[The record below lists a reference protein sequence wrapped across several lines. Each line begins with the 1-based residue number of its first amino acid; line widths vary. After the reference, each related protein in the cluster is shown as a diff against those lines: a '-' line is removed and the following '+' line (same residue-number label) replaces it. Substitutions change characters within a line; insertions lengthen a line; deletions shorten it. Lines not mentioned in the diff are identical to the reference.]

1 MKATQKLC
9 TAALTSALP
18 LLMESRLPLLL
29 GNLKFDETP
38 QQSSLLCYYAS
49 FGSPKLSHLPFGHA
63 GGGTIGKDSSLQMK
77 PGKAGTLMLPANYPF
92 FLYFFAIL
100 RSVPSPHRLGW
111 KLYSPKNHF
120 NAMHTSHADSQ
131 GSAKVRFSVT
141 LAG

>member
-38 QQSSLLCYYAS
+38 QQIILTMLPLA
-49 FGSPKLSHLPFGHA
+49 PKLSHLPFGHA

-77 PGKAGTLMLPANYPF
+77 PGKAGTFSTSKEGHMPT
-92 FLYFFAIL
+92 
-100 RSVPSPHRLGW
+100 RKCRQKSDSP
-111 KLYSPKNHF
+111 
-120 NAMHTSHADSQ
+120 
-131 GSAKVRFSVT
+131 
-141 LAG
+141 